1 MLKENIPNSMMYI
14 SILTMKEIMGENGI
28 KAVLNHAN
36 IPKYIEQ
43 MPPNNDKLEVPLDDF
58 TKLFVSILDIFGEKG
73 ARPLL
78 YNLGKK
84 SFHIILE
91 ENPNLFGLVG
101 LGLKLLSKKKR
112 LQKFFSVAS
121 NETNKIFGENQRYH
135 ETEEGF
141 IFEIYDCFWCKELKT
156 EGPICFA
163 EIGWDV
169 EAIKWATG
177 GDEHDVKELTCRAKG
192 DDICTIFI
200 PYESKED

>member
-43 MPPNNDKLEVPLDDF
+43 IPPNNDKLEVPLSDF
-58 TKLFVSILDIFGEKG
+58 SKLFVSILDIFGEKG

-78 YNLGKK
+78 YNLGKR
-84 SFHIILE
+84 SFHVILE

-112 LQKFFSVAS
+112 LEKFFSVAS
-121 NETNKIFGENQRYH
+121 GETNKIFGENQRYTITD
-135 ETEEGF
+135 EAFE
-141 IFEIYDCFWCKELKT
+141 FEIYDCFWCKGLKT

-163 EIGWDV
+163 EIGWNV

-177 GDEHDVKELTCRAKG
+177 GDEHEVKEVMCRAKG
-192 DDICTIFI
+192 DDICKIVI
-200 PYESKED
+200 SLNPKED